1 MKKIICFILS
11 LTFVAGA
18 IFISTSAH
26 KKAKAMNN
34 KEESFESSNRYEIED
49 TSGIGDYDSSAYLA
63 VSFEPTLIIDP
74 ETGCYGF
81 DFYLLTRGIDVFS
94 NFKAKVR
101 VGGENA
107 KDLKF
112 SYKKDD
118 NVKGTLTVNY
128 VSSPASGDPYFNLAF
143 NAPENVTAKN
153 KIEAEIEKPDGGILI
168 ISPVYYQRVARVV
181 TDKEAKTEIR
191 DGQMC
196 FDMSFYCITLGS
208 VGPETGGETSKE
220 DSVVGGMESE
230 KGSDVYGYDNVVVS
244 YQGDIGNEAGYMK
257 DKKLEKFSEVS
268 SGSFLGMLCGDYDF
282 DGKITVRDLIAM
294 QYYIVRDVQSFK
306 TASEFGYPNYIVS
319 SATAQYLQ
327 MYLAGKISYGE
338 MFINTIMENGE
349 M

>member
-26 KKAKAMNN
+26 KKAKAM
-34 KEESFESSNRYEIED
+34 KDEEESFESSNRYEIED
-49 TSGIGDYDSSAYLA
+49 TSGIGYYDYSAYPS

-74 ETGCYGF
+74 ETGYYGF
-81 DFYLLTRGIDVFS
+81 DFYLLTQGIDSFS

-101 VGGENA
+101 VGGENTN
-107 KDLKF
+107 DLKF

-128 VSSPASGDPYFNLAF
+128 ISSPDSGDPYFNLAF
-143 NAPENVTAKN
+143 NAPENVAAKN
-153 KIEAEIEKPDGGILI
+153 IIEVETEWQKTKI
-168 ISPVYYQRVARVV
+168 YYQRVARVV

-196 FDMSFYCITLGS
+196 FDMSFYCIALGS
-208 VGPETGGETSKE
+208 VGPETSWGTSGESGE
-220 DSVVGGMESE
+220 
-230 KGSDVYGYDNVVVS
+230 VYGYGNVVVK
-244 YQGDIGNEAGYMK
+244 YQGDKGNEAGYMK
-257 DKKLEKFSEVS
+257 EKKLEKFLTVS
-268 SGSFLGMLCGDYDF
+268 SGGFFGMLCGDYDL

-294 QYYIVRDVQSFK
+294 QYYIVRDVQSVK
-306 TASEFGYPNYIVS
+306 TASRFGYSNYIVS
-319 SATAQYLQ
+319 SVTAQYLQ

-338 MFINTIMENGE
+338 MFINTIMENGK